1 MTPPEEMDVTKQQS
15 SPRLQRW
22 TIFLVLAVIVTAL
35 GYWCYKQ
42 YDSASRSEAVREIV
56 KNAKPDVQEL
66 ASVVQKNYEEYRE
79 YSTRWSVVVFSCIL
93 LSAAFSA
100 FAGFVL
106 KLKAF
111 SNASVVKEDLAALL
125 AMLAALLIT
134 MSAAGD
140 FQRKW
145 QANRIA
151 TSDTEALA
159 YDLLRYPLAAADR
172 ENLIKKLQEIAATR
186 NREIV
191 GDKAA
196 LVPNASPTGTPNSSP
211 SATVNPN

>member
-1 MTPPEEMDVTKQQS
+1 MTPTEEIDPTKQQS
-15 SPRLQRW
+15 SPRLLRW
-22 TIFLVLAVIVTAL
+22 TIFLILALIVTVL

-56 KNAKPDVQEL
+56 KNVKPDVKEL
-66 ASVVQKNYEEYRE
+66 AIVVEKNYDEYRQ

-111 SNASVVKEDLAALL
+111 SNASAVKEDLAALL

-159 YDLLRYPLAAADR
+159 YDLLRDPLLAADR
-172 ENLIKKLQEIAATR
+172 ENLIKKLKEIAATR

-196 LVPNASPTGTPNSSP
+196 VVPDVTPAGTPKSSP
-211 SATVNPN
+211 SATVSPH